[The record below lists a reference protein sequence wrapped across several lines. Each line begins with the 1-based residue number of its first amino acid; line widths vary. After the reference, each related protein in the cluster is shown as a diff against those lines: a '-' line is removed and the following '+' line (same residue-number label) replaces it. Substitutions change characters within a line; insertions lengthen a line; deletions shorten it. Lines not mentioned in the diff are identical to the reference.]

1 MAIDK
6 AELATELEKN
16 PEIATV
22 AVEAL
27 QKKGYSIYDKAKHD
41 EFMANI
47 RKDAVEKDL
56 PAAIG
61 KEVSKIHTQYDQDIE
76 TALGIKKTDPN
87 EKSYDYLKRASKTK
101 LDELGTKI
109 ADYEK
114 TIREKGDPSGV
125 LQKKIEAAEEKARLA
140 IEERD
145 KKITQLTTENSSAM
159 KGVIL
164 VNSFAEFSKTFVKIL
179 PPMFNRTSKMI
190 MDEYLINSVL
200 KDGKLYV
207 GDGTGGIKKDAAF
220 KDIPIEDA
228 FKEDFKD
235 VIDVKR
241 TQGGAGSKGEHR
253 TDADPDPS
261 QFTVDNFTMPV
272 VTTQTEVTEALL
284 KAGVPKGSAAF
295 KEIFQKHAL
304 GITHVM
310 EGTKRI
316 QKQTGKPLPLGQ

>member
-6 AELATELEKN
+6 IELATELEKN

-76 TALGIKKTDPN
+76 IALGIKKTDPN

-101 LDELGTKI
+101 LDELGGKI

-114 TIREKGDPSGV
+114 TIREKGDPSGI
-125 LQKKIEAAEEKARLA
+125 LQKKIEAAEERARIA

-145 KKITQLTTENSSAM
+145 KKITELTTQNSSAL
-159 KGVIL
+159 KSITL
-164 VNSFAEFSKTFVKIL
+164 NNSFAEFSKTLVKTL
-179 PPMFNRTSKMI
+179 PPMFERTKKI
-190 MDEYLINSVL
+190 ILDEILTSSVL
-200 KDGKLYV
+200 KDGKLYQ
-207 GDGTGGIKKDAAF
+207 GDGTGAIKKDAAF
-220 KDIPIEDA
+220 KEIPIEDL
-228 FKEDFKD
+228 FKEEFKD

-253 TDADPDPS
+253 TNADPDPS
-261 QFTVDNFTMPV
+261 QFTVDNFTMPP
-272 VTTQTEVTEALL
+272 VTTQREVDDAIMR
-284 KAGVPKGSAAF
+284 AGVPKGS
-295 KEIFQKHAL
+295 KVYLELFQKYAL
-304 GITHVM
+304 GITHVI

-316 QKQTGKPLPLGQ
+316 QKQTGKALPLGQ